1 MESAPSWP
9 KSFFS
14 FCGDRAGVLVGS
26 AEFRLVKVL
35 RVLPLIFAAG
45 RLRFLLP
52 QLLSPVLGRNSLRA
66 FGAGV
71 EFTLFMCS
79 RLIIGTCVAVLWRIS
94 SGWSQ
99 EAAPPN
105 PTQLTPSWETQRQA
119 ATYALAIPAPR
130 GQITDRNGVP
140 LAQTRVSYDLS
151 VVFPTPFDFT
161 DQQVIDFVNRAVASA
176 HGLTSRPIGFSE
188 EAAVQHYRNRG
199 AIPFDIAADL
209 SNDEVAKAQGK
220 VPPGLTLRAIY
231 VRTYPQGSLAGQVVG
246 YTGRTSREST
256 RILQN
261 NEPLW
266 PESEGREGI
275 EQTFDDQ
282 LRGKP
287 GQLNLT
293 FDKDGN
299 KSGERIAAPPEPG
312 YNVVTTLDVDM
323 QRLAEKILQ
332 KRAKRGAIVVM
343 DPNTGEVLALA
354 SWPTIDPNDFVPT
367 ISEEKFKKITTDPN
381 IPMLPRAYRSAY
393 PPGSTFKMFVGVAGF
408 ETHAIEPKDEFDCL
422 PSLEV
427 GNIVFR
433 NWKKTDAGDLNFR
446 QALAQSCNTWFYQA
460 GQKIGSRA
468 LVAWAK
474 RFGLGARTGIL
485 LNGEADGRIPTD
497 DYMEQTYHRHILGG
511 DLANL
516 SIGQGDIL
524 ISPLQMTQAMGALAN
539 GGIVYQA
546 SIVRQVQTLNNELVY
561 VYNPRAKDILKLSS
575 VTMDELRKGMTDV
588 VSSGNGT
595 GGAAEI
601 KNVKVAGKTGTAQWG
616 PKKKERTAAWFAGFA
631 PVDAPKYAFAA
642 LYEGAPGEVA
652 HGGTVAAPMIGD
664 LLRELFKGEPAAKK
678 TPQQDDSDEMDDDS
692 SRTQDQSN

>member
-1 MESAPSWP
+1 
-9 KSFFS
+9 
-14 FCGDRAGVLVGS
+14 
-26 AEFRLVKVL
+26 
-35 RVLPLIFAAG
+35 
-45 RLRFLLP
+45 
-52 QLLSPVLGRNSLRA
+52 
-66 FGAGV
+66 
-71 EFTLFMCS
+71 MCS
-79 RLIIGTCVAVLWRIS
+79 RLIFGTCVAVLWRIS

-99 EAAPPN
+99 EATPAN
-105 PTQLTPSWETQRQA
+105 PTHMTPSWETQRQA
-119 ATYALAIPAPR
+119 ATYALNIPAPR

-140 LAQTRVSYDLS
+140 LAQTRVSYNLS

-161 DQQVIDFVNRAVASA
+161 DRQVIDFVSRAVSSA
-176 HGLTSRPIGFSE
+176 HGLTLRPIGFSE
-188 EAAVQHYRNRG
+188 DAVVQHYRNRG
-199 AIPFDIAADL
+199 AIPFDIATDL
-209 SNDEVAKAQGK
+209 SNEEVQKAQGK

-256 RILQN
+256 RTLQN

-266 PESEGREGI
+266 PESEGREGL
-275 EQTFDDQ
+275 EQSFDDQ

-299 KSGERIAAPPEPG
+299 KSGERIAVPPEPG
-312 YNVVTTLDVDM
+312 YNVVTTLDADM

-343 DPNTGEVLALA
+343 DPGTGEVLALA

-367 ISEEKFKKITTDPN
+367 ISEEKFKKITSDPN

-408 ETHAIEPKDEFDCL
+408 ETHAITPTDEFDCTA
-422 PSLEV
+422 SFEV
-427 GNIVFR
+427 GNVVFR
-433 NWKKTDAGDLNFR
+433 NWKKEDAGDLNFR
-446 QALAQSCNTWFYQA
+446 QALTQSCNTWFYQA

-468 LVAWAK
+468 LVTWAK

-524 ISPLQMTQAMGALAN
+524 ISPLQMAQAMGAIAN
-539 GGIVYQA
+539 GGVVYQA
-546 SIVRQVQTLNNELVY
+546 RIVRQVQTLNNEVVY
-561 VYNPRAKDILKLSS
+561 VYSPRAKDVLKLGP
-575 VTMDELRKGMTDV
+575 VTMEQLRKGMIDV

-595 GGAAEI
+595 GGAAEV

-631 PVDAPKYAFAA
+631 PADGSPKYAFAA
-642 LYEGAPGEVA
+642 LYEGAPGEMA

-664 LLRELFKGEPAAKK
+664 LLRELFKGEAPAKK

-692 SRTQDQSN
+692 SSKGQDQSN

>member
-1 MESAPSWP
+1 MSR
-9 KSFFS
+9 
-14 FCGDRAGVLVGS
+14 C
-26 AEFRLVKVL
+26 
-35 RVLPLIFAAG
+35 LI
-45 RLRFLLP
+45 
-52 QLLSPVLGRNSLRA
+52 S
-66 FGAGV
+66 
-71 EFTLFMCS
+71 
-79 RLIIGTCVAVLWRIS
+79 GTCVAVLLGLS

-99 EAAPPN
+99 EAAPAN
-105 PTQLTPSWETQRQA
+105 PTHLTPSWETQRQA
-119 ATYALAIPAPR
+119 ATYALSIPAPTGR
-130 GQITDRNGVP
+130 ITDSNGVP
-140 LAQTRVSYDLS
+140 LAQTRVSDNLS

-161 DQQVIDFVNRAVASA
+161 DRQVVDFVNRAVLSA
-176 HGLTSRPIGFSE
+176 RGLTSRPVGFSE
-188 EAAVQHYRNRG
+188 EGAVQHYRNRG
-199 AIPFDIAADL
+199 AIPFDIATDL
-209 SNDEVAKAQGK
+209 SSDDVARAQGK
-220 VPPGLTLRAIY
+220 VPLGLTLRAIY
-231 VRTYPQGSLAGQVVG
+231 VRIYPQGPLAGQVVG

-266 PESEGREGI
+266 PESEGREGL

-299 KSGERIAAPPEPG
+299 KSGERIAVPPEPG

-332 KRAKRGAIVVM
+332 KRAKRGAIVVT
-343 DPNTGEVLALA
+343 DPSTGEVLALA
-354 SWPTIDPNDFVPT
+354 SWPTIDPNDFVPA
-367 ISEEKFKKITTDPN
+367 ISEEKFKKIESDPN

-408 ETHAIEPKDEFDCL
+408 ETHAISPKDEFDC
-422 PSLEV
+422 PSALEV

-433 NWKKTDAGDLNFR
+433 NWKKADAGDLNFR
-446 QALAQSCNTWFYQA
+446 QALEQSCNTWFYQA

-468 LVAWAK
+468 LVGWAK
-474 RFGLGARTGIL
+474 RLGLGARTGIL
-485 LNGEADGRIPTD
+485 LNGEAEGRIPTD
-497 DYMEQTYHRHILGG
+497 DYMELTYHRRILGG

-524 ISPLQMTQAMGALAN
+524 ISPLQMAQAMGALAN

-546 SIVRQVQTLNNELVY
+546 RIVRQVQTLNNEVVY

-575 VTMDELRKGMTDV
+575 VTMDQLRKGMTDV
-588 VSSGNGT
+588 VSSANGT
-595 GGAAEI
+595 GGAAEL

-631 PVDAPKYAFAA
+631 PADAPKYAFAA
-642 LYEGAPGEVA
+642 LYESAPGEQV
-652 HGGTVAAPMIGD
+652 HGGTAAAPMIGE
-664 LLRELFKGEPAAKK
+664 LLREIFKAEAPAKK
-678 TPQQDDSDEMDDDS
+678 DSDQMDEES
-692 SRTQDQSN
+692 SSANDQSN

>member
-1 MESAPSWP
+1 M
-9 KSFFS
+9 FS
-14 FCGDRAGVLVGS
+14 RSIV
-26 AEFRLVKVL
+26 
-35 RVLPLIFAAG
+35 
-45 RLRFLLP
+45 
-52 QLLSPVLGRNSLRA
+52 
-66 FGAGV
+66 
-71 EFTLFMCS
+71 
-79 RLIIGTCVAVLWRIS
+79 GTCCAVFLRIS
-94 SGWSQ
+94 SAWSQ
-99 EAAPPN
+99 EPAPAN
-105 PTQLTPSWETQRQA
+105 PTHLTPSWETQRQA
-119 ATYALAIPAPR
+119 ATYALNIPAPR

-140 LAQTRVSYDLS
+140 LAQTRVSYNLS
-151 VVFPTPFDFT
+151 IVFPTPFDFT
-161 DQQVIDFVNRAVASA
+161 DQQVVDFVNRGVAA
-176 HGLTSRPIGFSE
+176 ARGLTSRPIGFTE

-199 AIPFDIAADL
+199 AIPFDIATDL

-220 VPPGLTLRAIY
+220 VPPGMTLRAIY
-231 VRTYPQGSLAGQVVG
+231 VRTYPQGSLAGQVIG

-266 PESEGREGI
+266 PESEGREGL

-293 FDKDGN
+293 FDKDG
-299 KSGERIAAPPEPG
+299 KKTGERIAVPPEPG
-312 YNVVTTLDVDM
+312 YNVVTTLDIDI

-367 ISEEKFKKITTDPN
+367 ISEEKFKKISSDPN

-408 ETHAIEPKDEFDCL
+408 ETHAIEPNEEFDCAAA
-422 PSLEV
+422 LEI
-427 GNIVFR
+427 GNTVFR
-433 NWKKTDAGDLNFR
+433 NWKKSDAGDLNFR
-446 QALAQSCNTWFYQA
+446 QALTQSCNTWFYQA

-468 LVAWAK
+468 LVTWAK

-485 LNGEADGRIPTD
+485 LNGEAEGRIPTD
-497 DYMEQTYHRHILGG
+497 DYMQETYHRHIMGG

-516 SIGQGDIL
+516 SIGQGDTL
-524 ISPLQMTQAMGALAN
+524 ISPLQMAQAMGALAN

-546 SIVRQVQTLNNELVY
+546 RIVRQVQTLNNEVVY

-575 VTMDELRKGMTDV
+575 LTMDQLRKAMMDV

-595 GGAAEI
+595 GGAAEL

-631 PVDAPKYAFAA
+631 PADTAPKYAFAA
-642 LYEGAPGEVA
+642 LYEGAPGETA
-652 HGGTVAAPMIGD
+652 HGGTVAAPMIGE
-664 LLRELFKGEPAAKK
+664 LLREVFKGEQAAPKK
-678 TPQQDDSDEMDDDS
+678 TPQQDESDEMDEDS
-692 SRTQDQSN
+692 SHGQDQSN

>member
-1 MESAPSWP
+1 
-9 KSFFS
+9 
-14 FCGDRAGVLVGS
+14 
-26 AEFRLVKVL
+26 
-35 RVLPLIFAAG
+35 
-45 RLRFLLP
+45 
-52 QLLSPVLGRNSLRA
+52 
-66 FGAGV
+66 
-71 EFTLFMCS
+71 MCS
-79 RLIIGTCVAVLWRIS
+79 RLIFGTCVAVLWWIS
-94 SGWSQ
+94 SGRSQ
-99 EAAPPN
+99 EATPAN

-119 ATYALAIPAPR
+119 ATYALTIPAPR

-140 LAQTRVSYDLS
+140 LAQTRVSYNLS
-151 VVFPTPFDFT
+151 IVFPTPFDFT
-161 DQQVIDFVNRAVASA
+161 DRQVIDFANRAATSA
-176 HGLTSRPIGFSE
+176 HGLTARPIGFSE
-188 EAAVQHYRNRG
+188 EAVVQHYRNRG
-199 AIPFDIAADL
+199 AIPFDIANDL
-209 SNDEVAKAQGK
+209 SKEEVAKAQQGQL
-220 VPPGLTLRAIY
+220 PSGLMLRAIY
-231 VRTYPQGSLAGQVVG
+231 VRIYPQGSLAGQVIG

-266 PESEGREGI
+266 PESEGREGL

-312 YNVVTTLDVDM
+312 YNVVTTLDSDM

-367 ISEEKFKKITTDPN
+367 ISEERFKKITSDPN

-393 PPGSTFKMFVGVAGF
+393 PPGSTFKTFVGVAGF
-408 ETHAIEPKDEFDCL
+408 ETHAINPTDEFDCSA
-422 PSLEV
+422 SLEV

-433 NWKKTDAGDLNFR
+433 NWKKSDAGDLNFR
-446 QALAQSCNTWFYQA
+446 QALTQSCNTWFYQA

-468 LVAWAK
+468 LVSWAK

-497 DYMEQTYHRHILGG
+497 EYMEQTYHRHILGG

-524 ISPLQMTQAMGALAN
+524 ISPLQMAQAMGALSN

-546 SIVRQVQTLNNELVY
+546 RIVRQVQTLNNEVVY

-575 VTMDELRKGMTDV
+575 VTMEQLRKGMMDV
-588 VSSGNGT
+588 VSSANGT
-595 GGAAEI
+595 GGAAEV

-631 PVDAPKYAFAA
+631 PADGTPKYAFAA
-642 LYEGAPGEVA
+642 LYEGAPGELA

-664 LLRELFKGEPAAKK
+664 LLRELFKGEAPAKK
-678 TPQQDDSDEMDDDS
+678 ASQQDDSDDTDEDS
-692 SRTQDQSN
+692 SRAQDQSN

>member
-1 MESAPSWP
+1 M
-9 KSFFS
+9 
-14 FCGDRAGVLVGS
+14 CNR
-26 AEFRLVKVL
+26 
-35 RVLPLIFAAG
+35 LIF
-45 RLRFLLP
+45 
-52 QLLSPVLGRNSLRA
+52 
-66 FGAGV
+66 
-71 EFTLFMCS
+71 
-79 RLIIGTCVAVLWRIS
+79 GTCVAVLWGIS

-99 EAAPPN
+99 EAAPAN
-105 PTQLTPSWETQRQA
+105 PTHMTPSWETQRQA

-140 LAQTRVSYDLS
+140 LAQTRVSYNLS

-161 DQQVIDFVNRAVASA
+161 DRQVVDFVNRAALSA
-176 HGLTSRPIGFSE
+176 RGLTSRPVGFSE
-188 EAAVQHYRNRG
+188 EGAVQHYRNRG
-199 AIPFDIAADL
+199 AIPFDIATDL
-209 SNDEVAKAQGK
+209 SSEDVARAQGK
-220 VPPGLTLRAIY
+220 VPPGLTLRATY
-231 VRTYPQGSLAGQVVG
+231 VRTYPQGPVAGQVVG

-266 PESEGREGI
+266 PESEGREGL

-299 KSGERIAAPPEPG
+299 KSGERIAVPPEPG
-312 YNVVTTLDVDM
+312 YNVVTTLDIDM

-343 DPNTGEVLALA
+343 DPNTGDVLALA

-367 ISEEKFKKITTDPN
+367 ISEEKFQRIANDPN
-381 IPMLPRAYRSAY
+381 IPMLPRAFRSAY

-408 ETHAIEPKDEFDCL
+408 ETHAISPTDEFDCPPAL
-422 PSLEV
+422 DV

-446 QALAQSCNTWFYQA
+446 QALEQSCNTWFYQA
-460 GQKIGSRA
+460 GQKIGARA
-468 LVAWAK
+468 LVSWAK

-497 DYMEQTYHRHILGG
+497 EYMQQTYHRHILGG

-524 ISPLQMTQAMGALAN
+524 ISPLQMAQAMGALAN

-546 SIVRQVQTLNNELVY
+546 RIVRQVQTLNNEVVY
-561 VYNPRAKDILKLSS
+561 VYNPRAKDILKLSP
-575 VTMDELRKGMTDV
+575 VTIEELRKGMMEV
-588 VSSGNGT
+588 VSGGNGT
-595 GGAAEI
+595 GGAAEL

-631 PVDAPKYAFAA
+631 PADGTPRYAFAA
-642 LYEGAPGEVA
+642 LYEGAPGEMA
-652 HGGTVAAPMIGD
+652 HGGAVAAPMIGD
-664 LLRELFKGEPAAKK
+664 LLREIFKGELPPKK
-678 TPQQDDSDEMDDDS
+678 TPQSDESDEMDEDS
-692 SRTQDQSN
+692 SRGQDQSN

>member
-1 MESAPSWP
+1 
-9 KSFFS
+9 
-14 FCGDRAGVLVGS
+14 V
-26 AEFRLVKVL
+26 
-35 RVLPLIFAAG
+35 
-45 RLRFLLP
+45 
-52 QLLSPVLGRNSLRA
+52 
-66 FGAGV
+66 
-71 EFTLFMCS
+71 
-79 RLIIGTCVAVLWRIS
+79 VLWGIS

-99 EAAPPN
+99 ETAPAN
-105 PTQLTPSWETQRQA
+105 PTHMTPSWETQRQA
-119 ATYALAIPAPR
+119 ATYALSIPAPR

-140 LAQTRVSYDLS
+140 LAQTRVSYNLS

-161 DQQVIDFVNRAVASA
+161 DRQAIDFVNRAVVSA
-176 HGLTSRPIGFSE
+176 RGLTSRPVGFSE
-188 EAAVQHYRNRG
+188 DGAVQHYRNRG
-199 AIPFDIAADL
+199 AIPFDIATDL
-209 SNDEVAKAQGK
+209 SKEEVAKAQGK
-220 VPPGLTLRAIY
+220 VPVGLMLRAIY
-231 VRTYPQGSLAGQVVG
+231 VRTYPQGPLAGQVIG

-266 PESEGREGI
+266 PESEGREGL

-312 YNVVTTLDVDM
+312 YNVVTTLDSDM

-367 ISEEKFKKITTDPN
+367 ISEEKFQKIANDPN

-393 PPGSTFKMFVGVAGF
+393 PPGSTFKTIVGVAGF
-408 ETHAIEPKDEFDCL
+408 ETHTITPTDEFDCL
-422 PSLEV
+422 PALDV
-427 GNIVFR
+427 GNVVFR

-446 QALAQSCNTWFYQA
+446 QALEQSCNTWFYQA
-460 GQKIGSRA
+460 GQKIGSRN
-468 LVAWAK
+468 LVTWAK

-524 ISPLQMTQAMGALAN
+524 ISPLQMAQAMGAIAN
-539 GGIVYQA
+539 GGVVYQA
-546 SIVRQVQTLNNELVY
+546 RIVRQVQTLNNEIVY
-561 VYNPRAKDILKLSS
+561 VYNPRAKDVLKLGP
-575 VTMDELRKGMTDV
+575 VTIEELRKGMVGV
-588 VSSGNGT
+588 VSGANGT
-595 GGAAEI
+595 AGAAEI

-631 PVDAPKYAFAA
+631 PADGTPKYAFAA
-642 LYEGAPGEVA
+642 LYEGAPGENA
-652 HGGTVAAPMIGD
+652 HGGAVAAPMIGD
-664 LLRELFKGEPAAKK
+664 LLRELFKGEKAEPAGKK
-678 TPQQDDSDEMDDDS
+678 TPQSDDDSDDMDDDS
-692 SRTQDQSN
+692 SRSQDQSN

>member
-1 MESAPSWP
+1 
-9 KSFFS
+9 
-14 FCGDRAGVLVGS
+14 
-26 AEFRLVKVL
+26 
-35 RVLPLIFAAG
+35 
-45 RLRFLLP
+45 
-52 QLLSPVLGRNSLRA
+52 
-66 FGAGV
+66 
-71 EFTLFMCS
+71 MCS
-79 RLIIGTCVAVLWRIS
+79 RLIFGTCVALLWWIS
-94 SGWSQ
+94 SAWAQ
-99 EAAPPN
+99 EVAPAN
-105 PTQLTPSWETQRQA
+105 PTHMTPSWETQRQA
-119 ATYALAIPAPR
+119 ATYALAIPGPR

-140 LAQTRVSYDLS
+140 LAQTRVSHNLS

-161 DQQVIDFVNRAVASA
+161 DRQVIDFVNRAAASA
-176 HGLTSRPIGFSE
+176 HGLTSRPIGFSDD
-188 EAAVQHYRNRG
+188 AAVQHYRNRG
-199 AIPFDIAADL
+199 AIPFDIASDL
-209 SNDEVAKAQGK
+209 SDDEVAKAQGK
-220 VPPGLTLRAIY
+220 MPPSLILRAIY

-266 PESEGREGI
+266 PESEGREGL

-299 KSGERIAAPPEPG
+299 KSGERIAVPPEPG
-312 YNVVTTLDVDM
+312 YNLVTTLDVDM

-343 DPNTGEVLALA
+343 DPSSGEVLALA

-367 ISEEKFKKITTDPN
+367 ISEEKFKKIASDPN

-408 ETHAIEPKDEFDCL
+408 ETHAINPKDEFDC
-422 PSLEV
+422 PSALEI

-433 NWKKTDAGDLNFR
+433 NWKKTDSGDLNFR

-468 LVAWAK
+468 LVTWAK

-497 DYMEQTYHRHILGG
+497 EYMEQTYHRHILGG

-524 ISPLQMTQAMGALAN
+524 ISPLQMAQAMGGLAN

-546 SIVRQVQTLNNELVY
+546 RIARQVQTLNNEVVY

-575 VTMDELRKGMTDV
+575 VTMDELRKGMMDV
-588 VSSGNGT
+588 VSSGT
-595 GGAAEI
+595 GGAAEL

-631 PVDAPKYAFAA
+631 PADGSPKYAFAA
-642 LYEGAPGEVA
+642 LYEGAPGEMA
-652 HGGTVAAPMIGD
+652 HGGAVAAPMIGE
-664 LLRELFKGEPAAKK
+664 LLRELFKGETSSKK
-678 TPQQDDSDEMDDDS
+678 APQQDESDEMDEDS

>member
-1 MESAPSWP
+1 M
-9 KSFFS
+9 F
-14 FCGDRAGVLVGS
+14 
-26 AEFRLVKVL
+26 
-35 RVLPLIFAAG
+35 
-45 RLRFLLP
+45 
-52 QLLSPVLGRNSLRA
+52 
-66 FGAGV
+66 
-71 EFTLFMCS
+71 S
-79 RLIIGTCVAVLWRIS
+79 RLILGTCCAVFWWIS
-94 SGWSQ
+94 SVWSQ
-99 EAAPPN
+99 ESTPANQAN
-105 PTQLTPSWETQRQA
+105 PTHLTPTWETQRQA
-119 ATYALAIPAPR
+119 ATYALNIPAPR

-140 LAQTRVSYDLS
+140 LAQTRVSYNLS

-161 DQQVIDFVNRAVASA
+161 DRQVIDFVNRAVVSA
-176 HGLTSRPIGFSE
+176 RGLTSRPIGFTE

-199 AIPFDIAADL
+199 AIPFDIATDL

-220 VPPGLTLRAIY
+220 VPPGMMLRAIY
-231 VRTYPQGSLAGQVVG
+231 VRTYPQGSLAGQVIG

-266 PESEGREGI
+266 PESEGREGL
-275 EQTFDDQ
+275 EQTFEDQ

-299 KSGERIAAPPEPG
+299 KTGERIAVPPEPG
-312 YNVVTTLDVDM
+312 YNVVTTLDIDI

-367 ISEEKFKKITTDPN
+367 ISEEKFKKISSDPN

-408 ETHAIEPKDEFDCL
+408 ETHAIDPNEEFDCAAA
-422 PSLEV
+422 LEI
-427 GNIVFR
+427 GNTVFR
-433 NWKKTDAGDLNFR
+433 NWKKSDAGDLNFR
-446 QALAQSCNTWFYQA
+446 QALTQSCNTWFYQA

-468 LVAWAK
+468 LVTWAK

-485 LNGEADGRIPTD
+485 LNGEAEGRIPTD
-497 DYMEQTYHRHILGG
+497 DYMQETYHRHILGG

-516 SIGQGDIL
+516 SIGQGDTL
-524 ISPLQMTQAMGALAN
+524 ISPLQMAQAMGALAN

-546 SIVRQVQTLNNELVY
+546 RIVRQVQTLNNEIVY
-561 VYNPRAKDILKLSS
+561 VYSPRAKDILKLSS
-575 VTMDELRKGMTDV
+575 VTMDQLRKGMMDV

-595 GGAAEI
+595 GGAAEV

-631 PVDAPKYAFAA
+631 PADTTAKYAFAA
-642 LYEGAPGEVA
+642 LYEGAPGETA
-652 HGGTVAAPMIGD
+652 HGGTVAAPMIGE
-664 LLRELFKGEPAAKK
+664 LLREVFKGEQPAPKK
-678 TPQQDDSDEMDDDS
+678 TPQQNESDEMDDDS
-692 SRTQDQSN
+692 SRGQDQSN

>member
-1 MESAPSWP
+1 MH
-9 KSFFS
+9 
-14 FCGDRAGVLVGS
+14 V
-26 AEFRLVKVL
+26 
-35 RVLPLIFAAG
+35 
-45 RLRFLLP
+45 
-52 QLLSPVLGRNSLRA
+52 

-79 RLIIGTCVAVLWRIS
+79 RLIFGTCVAVLWRIS

-99 EAAPPN
+99 EAAPAN
-105 PTQLTPSWETQRQA
+105 PTHLTPSWETQRQA
-119 ATYALAIPAPR
+119 ATYALSIPAPR

-151 VVFPTPFDFT
+151 VVFPTPYDFT
-161 DQQVIDFVNRAVASA
+161 DRQVIDFVNRAVASA
-176 HGLTSRPIGFSE
+176 HEFTSRPLEFSE
-188 EAAVQHYRNRG
+188 DAAVQHYRNRG

-209 SNDEVAKAQGK
+209 SNDEVGKAQGK
-220 VPPGLTLRAIY
+220 LPPGLTLRAIY

-246 YTGRTSREST
+246 YTGRTSRVST
-256 RILQN
+256 RTLQN

-266 PESEGREGI
+266 PESEGREGL
-275 EQTFDDQ
+275 ELTFDDQ

-299 KSGERIAAPPEPG
+299 KSGERIAVQPEPG
-312 YNVVTTLDVDM
+312 YNVVTTLDADM

-332 KRAKRGAIVVM
+332 KKAKRGAIVVM

-367 ISEEKFKKITTDPN
+367 ISEEKFKKIMSDPN

-408 ETHAIEPKDEFDCL
+408 ETHAIDPKDEFDCL
-422 PSLEV
+422 PALEV

-468 LVAWAK
+468 LLTWAK

-497 DYMEQTYHRHILGG
+497 EYMEQTYHRHILGG

-524 ISPLQMTQAMGALAN
+524 ISPLQMAQAMGALAN

-546 SIVRQVQTLNNELVY
+546 RIVRQVQTLNNEVVY
-561 VYNPRAKDILKLSS
+561 VYNPRAKDILKLNS
-575 VTMDELRKGMTDV
+575 VTVDQLRKGMMDV
-588 VSSGNGT
+588 VSSDSGT
-595 GGAAEI
+595 GGAAEL

-631 PVDAPKYAFAA
+631 PADGSPRFAFAA
-642 LYEGAPGEVA
+642 LYEGAPGETA
-652 HGGTVAAPMIGD
+652 HGGTVAAPMIGE
-664 LLRELFKGEPAAKK
+664 LLRELFKGEQPSKK
-678 TPQQDDSDEMDDDS
+678 APQQDESDQMDEDS